1 MVATATALH
10 DHWSATVTAV
20 NLQPRHLPIAAQQG
34 ACARQATVL
43 ARAIPA
49 NQGTWCCDLGHF
61 FPRSRSSNRAWR
73 ALPSSISC
81 QLGNATEL
89 GGSPERSSLQID
101 KVSAN
106 DRLQGW
112 PRGPVL
118 AALPATRGR
127 AGGLGPGNA
136 AIERVCRGPR
146 AALTRSELPDGFRR
160 GLATRPLLPRKVT
173 ISAYRVLVRLAVIE
187 LSGRNHS
194 ALRIGA
200 AGGLFG
206 RLMALNSMDPRLA
219 SSAES
224 AGCAFRR

>member
-61 FPRSRSSNRAWR
+61 FPRSRSSNRVWR

-81 QLGNATEL
+81 QLGNAT
-89 GGSPERSSLQID
+89 RSNFRWAAILQSD
-101 KVSAN
+101 RVPAN
-106 DRLQGW
+106 GRLQGW

>member
-81 QLGNATEL
+81 QLGNAT
-89 GGSPERSSLQID
+89 RSNFRWAAILQSD
-101 KVSAN
+101 RVPAN
-106 DRLQGW
+106 GRLQEW
-112 PRGPVL
+112 PTGPNRQGLGQGRGSVPAMRRSGGF
-118 AALPATRGR
+118 AAAPNPFWRDRRLPA
-127 AGGLGPGNA
+127 
-136 AIERVCRGPR
+136 GPR
-146 AALTRSELPDGFRR
+146 E
-160 GLATRPLLPRKVT
+160 GLATRPALPEDADLPLT
-173 ISAYRVLVRLAVIE
+173 A
-187 LSGRNHS
+187 
-194 ALRIGA
+194 
-200 AGGLFG
+200 
-206 RLMALNSMDPRLA
+206 P
-219 SSAES
+219 
-224 AGCAFRR
+224 